1 MAATLQ
7 THIHLGA
14 DSGGSANPEYTVQFR
29 TDHYHKK
36 EIFASAARAL
46 SGRLHAHVLSSA
58 GVPLV
63 FNNFD
68 PILLLTRAE
77 YDVVMA
83 LLGYETYITPV
94 YHDSG
99 DHAADTKKVRFM
111 GVSLAVTDP
120 MEQYYVLTISL
131 ADAET
136 EA

>member
-14 DSGGSANPEYTVQFR
+14 NSNGSGNPEYTVQFR
-29 TDHYHKK
+29 TEHYHKK

-58 GVPLV
+58 GAPLV
-63 FNNFD
+63 FHNYD

-77 YDVVMA
+77 YDTVIA

-99 DHAADTKKVRFM
+99 DHVATTKKVQFM
-111 GVSLAVTDP
+111 GASRAVTDP
-120 MEQYYVLTISL
+120 MEQYVMLTINL
-131 ADAET
+131 VDAVT